1 MPTLTKT
8 YNESPFAPAVSEKHE
23 SVGSL
28 IENFLLEDH
37 YQNKQ
42 QIVDPEAKKIQNEIV
57 KELFLKRLV
66 ES

>member
-8 YNESPFAPAVSEKHE
+8 YSESPFTVPPSEKHK

-42 QIVDPEAKKIQNEIV
+42 QIADPEAKKIQNEIV

>member
-8 YNESPFAPAVSEKHE
+8 YNEAPIPPASEKHE

-28 IENFLLEDH
+28 IESFLLEDH

-42 QIVDPEAKKIQNEIV
+42 QIVDPESKKIQNEIV
-57 KELFLKRLV
+57 KELFLKRLI